1 MILINIQYFFIS
13 LMNRF
18 SNRKILFG
26 TLGLCLVFF
35 ITGNKAMAQQQ
46 SFSYAQYM
54 DNLTP
59 HNPAYSLLDKAGS
72 ISTLASKQLVGI
84 NGAPTTFLMNANF
97 PIEPINGSVGLIVFN
112 DKVAIENETEFN
124 AYFAKAIQVGSN
136 DFLAVSLNAGLRNY
150 VANYSQLAVDDPT
163 FKNDVR
169 ETKPNVGFGI
179 MYYTNR
185 FYLGLSVPELT
196 ITSLGTASV
205 QNNTNF
211 RNNYYFAGALLTDVS
226 EDITFKPAT
235 LVSYTKG
242 VPLIA
247 DISGTFYLKEILGLG
262 LNYRTNKQMAGII
275 TINFDAF
282 HIGYSYQFGTSST
295 NLGGFNNATN
305 EVTLSYRFGKASGS
319 PKLL

>member
-1 MILINIQYFFIS
+1 MTDKFNT
-13 LMNRF
+13 
-18 SNRKILFG
+18 NRKIAIVWL
-26 TLGLCLVFF
+26 LLCLVMVMAD
-35 ITGNKAMAQQQ
+35 NRACAQQQ

-59 HNPAYSLLDKAGS
+59 HNPAYSLIDKAGS
-72 ISTLASKQLVGI
+72 INTLASKQLVGI
-84 NGAPTTFLMNANF
+84 DGAPTTFLLNANL
-97 PIEPINGSVGLIVFN
+97 PIEPINGAVGLIVFN

-124 AYFAKAIQVGSN
+124 AYFAKAIQLGPSA
-136 DFLAVSLNAGLRNY
+136 FLAVSLNAGLRNY
-150 VANYSQLAVDDPT
+150 VANYSQLAADDPT
-163 FKNDVR
+163 FKNDIR
-169 ETKPNVGFGI
+169 QTKPNVGFGV
-179 MYYTNR
+179 MYYSDR

-205 QNNTNF
+205 QNNSNF
-211 RNNYYFAGALLTDVS
+211 RNNYYFAGAFITDVS

-247 DISGTFYLKEILGLG
+247 DVSGTFYLKEILGLG

-275 TINFDAF
+275 TLNFDSF
-282 HIGYSYQFGTSST
+282 HIGYSYQFGTSSA

-305 EVTLSYRFGKASGS
+305 EVTLGYRFGKASGN

>member
-1 MILINIQYFFIS
+1 MMNKYNSGKKILIIIPCV
-13 LMNRF
+13 
-18 SNRKILFG
+18 
-26 TLGLCLVFF
+26 CLVLMM
-35 ITGNKAMAQQQ
+35 TGNRAIAQRQA
-46 SFSYAQYM
+46 FSYSQYM

-59 HNPAYSLLDKAGS
+59 HNPAYSLIDKAGS

-84 NGAPTTFLMNANF
+84 DGAPTTLLINANF
-97 PIEPINGSVGLIVFN
+97 PIEPVNGAVGLIVFN

-124 AYFAKAIQVGSN
+124 AYFAKAIQVGTN

-163 FKNDVR
+163 FKTDVR
-169 ETKPNVGFGI
+169 ETKPNVGFGV
-179 MYYTNR
+179 MYYSDR

-211 RNNYYFAGALLTDVS
+211 RNNYYFAGALITDLS
-226 EDITFKPAT
+226 EDIKFKPAT

-242 VPLIA
+242 VPIVA
-247 DISGTFYLKEILGLG
+247 DISGIFYLKETLGLG
-262 LNYRTNKQMAGII
+262 ANYRTNKQMAGII
-275 TINFDAF
+275 TINVDAF
-282 HIGYSYQFGTSST
+282 HIGYSYQFGTSSA

-305 EVTLSYRFGKASGS
+305 EVTLSYRFGKASGNT
-319 PKLL
+319 KLL

>member
-1 MILINIQYFFIS
+1 
-13 LMNRF
+13 MNRVRI
-18 SNRKILFG
+18 RKDI
-26 TLGLCLVFF
+26 FF
-35 ITGNKAMAQQQ
+35 ALTTCFWCFIAVTKVAAQRQA
-46 SFSYAQYM
+46 FSYAQYM

-84 NGAPTTFLMNANF
+84 DGAPTTFLFNANL
-97 PIEPINGSVGLIVFN
+97 PVESINGSVGLIIFN

-163 FKNDVR
+163 FKTDVR
-169 ETKPNVGFGI
+169 ETKPNVGFGV
-179 MYYTNR
+179 MYYSDR
-185 FYLGLSVPELT
+185 FYVGLSVPELT

-205 QNNTNF
+205 QNNANF
-211 RNNYYFAGALLTDVS
+211 RNNYYFAGALITDLS
-226 EDITFKPAT
+226 EDIKFKPAT

-242 VPLIA
+242 VPIVA
-247 DISGTFYLKEILGLG
+247 DISGIFYLKEILGLG
-262 LNYRTNKQMAGII
+262 VNYRTNKQMAGII
-275 TINFDAF
+275 TINLDSF

-305 EVTLSYRFGKASGS
+305 EVTLSYRFGKASGNS
-319 PKLL
+319 KLL

>member
-1 MILINIQYFFIS
+1 MDIAKKEKKALMIA
-13 LMNRF
+13 M
-18 SNRKILFG
+18 
-26 TLGLCLVFF
+26 GLCLLLV
-35 ITGNKAMAQQQ
+35 ITGNRAVAQQQ

-72 ISTLASKQLVGI
+72 INTLASKQLVGI
-84 NGAPTTFLMNANF
+84 DGAPTTFLLNANL
-97 PIEPINGSVGLIVFN
+97 PIDAINGAVGLIVFN

-136 DFLAVSLNAGLRNY
+136 GFLAVSLNAGLRDY
-150 VANYSQLAVDDPT
+150 VANYSQLAADDPT
-163 FKNDVR
+163 FRTDVR
-169 ETKPNVGFGI
+169 QVKPNVGFGV
-179 MYYTNR
+179 MYYTDR

-226 EDITFKPAT
+226 EDIKFKPAT

-242 VPLIA
+242 VPVIA
-247 DISGTFYLKEILGLG
+247 DFSGTFYLKETLGLG
-262 LNYRTNKQMAGII
+262 LNYRTNKQAAGII
-275 TINFDAF
+275 TINVDSF
-282 HIGYSYQFGTSST
+282 HIGYSYQFGTSSA

-305 EVTLSYRFGKASGS
+305 EVTLGYRFGKASGN